1 MTVALLIS
9 TLGWC
14 SVINI
19 GILGFATLMLA
30 VGGRSSRRLHGSLFS
45 LNNEALNQSY
55 FQFLANYKLLI
66 LLFNVTPYFAL
77 QLAMTLTNNG

>member
-1 MTVALLIS
+1 MTVGLLTS

-14 SVINI
+14 AVINI
-19 GILGFATLMLA
+19 GILLFATLMLLL
-30 VGGRSSRRLHGSLFS
+30 GGRLPRRLHRELFG
-45 LNNEALNQSY
+45 LDEVKLNEAY

-77 QLAMTLTNNG
+77 QLATAITTN